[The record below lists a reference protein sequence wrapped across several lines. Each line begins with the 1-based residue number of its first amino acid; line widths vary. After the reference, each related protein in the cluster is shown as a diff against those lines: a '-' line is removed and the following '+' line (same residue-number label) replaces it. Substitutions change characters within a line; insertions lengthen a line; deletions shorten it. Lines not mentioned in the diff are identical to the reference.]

1 MSLLLESKLRDQ
13 LKKLREEFGIFG
25 IKAEFEAEGSSY
37 DDVVRLR
44 HLTGEIGKV
53 PLHVKIG
60 GVEAIRD
67 IIDCLEIG
75 VDGIIAPMVESAFG
89 AKKFTLALEKLDVV
103 DVLESSI
110 NIETKNSLIEL
121 EDILGVVRGV
131 VSNITIGRSD
141 LSGSYMDESIV
152 PNSAFITK
160 QSTLIATSAK
170 RHGYSATMG
179 GNVNIDTIKLFIE
192 NPELSKLFR
201 CVETRKVIIPIR
213 RFIDSP
219 AVLQEALKFEEM
231 YVLTKKEYL
240 DRRLKSELSR
250 LTGLKTRLA

>member
-1 MSLLLESKLRDQ
+1 MSLLLENKLRDQ
-13 LKKLREEFGIFG
+13 LKKLKEEFGIAG

-44 HLTGEIGKV
+44 HLTGQIGEV

-89 AKKFTLALEKLDVV
+89 AKKFITAVEKLDVV
-103 DVLESSI
+103 DILQCSI
-110 NIETKNSLIEL
+110 NIETKNSLTEL
-121 EDILGVVRGV
+121 KDILNVVRNV
-131 VSNITIGRSD
+131 VDNITIGRSD
-141 LSGSYMDESIV
+141 LSGSYMDKSIV
-152 PNSAFITK
+152 PNSTFITK
-160 QSTLIATSAK
+160 QSISIAKSAK
-170 RHGYSATMG
+170 RYGYSATMG
-179 GNVNIDTIKLFIE
+179 GNVNIDTVKLFLEI
-192 NPELSKLFR
+192 PELSQLFR

-219 AVLQEALKFEEM
+219 VILQEALKFEEM

-240 DRRLKSELSR
+240 DRRLKSELNR
-250 LTGLKTRLA
+250 LTGLKTRLV